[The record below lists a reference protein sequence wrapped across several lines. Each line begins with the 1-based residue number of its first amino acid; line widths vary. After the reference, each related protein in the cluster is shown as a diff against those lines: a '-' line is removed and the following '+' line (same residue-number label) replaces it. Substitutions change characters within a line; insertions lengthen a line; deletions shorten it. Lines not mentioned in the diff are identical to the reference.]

1 MRVRKAVF
9 PVGGWGTRFM
19 PATKAIPKAL
29 FPIVDKPI
37 IHYAVEE
44 AVDSGIEQ
52 IIFVITPNNQAIED
66 YFSRSLDLES
76 FLERKKRD
84 YVSSFAIS
92 WIYAGLNDLDNAYLW
107 IEKALNERYP
117 PALYITY
124 MSAFDPYRSDP
135 RFKKLIDKLELPE
148 D

>member
-84 YVSSFAIS
+84 
-92 WIYAGLNDLDNAYLW
+92 DLLTQVRKLSGIAYFCSTRS
-107 IEKALNERYP
+107 ERRSHRP
-117 PALYITY
+117 PHSPSRVLAPPHR
-124 MSAFDPYRSDP
+124 SAAEGCSARCKDSR
-135 RFKKLIDKLELPE
+135 LATW
-148 D
+148 